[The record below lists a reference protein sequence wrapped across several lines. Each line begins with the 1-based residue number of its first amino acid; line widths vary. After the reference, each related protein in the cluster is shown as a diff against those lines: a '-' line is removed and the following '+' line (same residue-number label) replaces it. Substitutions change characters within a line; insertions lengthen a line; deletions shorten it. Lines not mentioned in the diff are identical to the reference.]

1 MEATG
6 QPKDNASS
14 RLTPR
19 QRQVL
24 RLVAAGR
31 TNPEIAKALGISL
44 AGAKWHVSEVLSR
57 LGVTSREEAAQ
68 YTSRTETMSEI
79 LLETDLPNRLARGKV
94 RDTFDLGENL
104 LIVATDRISA
114 FDVILPTGIPRKGEV
129 LTRLSAWWFDRIKGV
144 VPNHFIALITEENAS
159 LVPFKLDPRYFGR
172 TMLVRKAQRLDAE
185 CIARGYISGSGWKD
199 YQRTGAICG
208 VSLPAG
214 LQESER
220 LPEPIFTPSTKAA
233 VGHDQNISYEE
244 LASILGDDAANI
256 VKTRTLAIYAH
267 AVALEPGIIIAD
279 TKLEFGIWNDEVI
292 LIDEALTPDSSR
304 FWPVDGYRAG
314 GAQPSFDKQ
323 PVRDWMAAN
332 WKDGDPPPVIPPAVV
347 AATTE
352 RYMAVYKTLTGE
364 ELPA

>member
-1 MEATG
+1 MGATG
-6 QPKDNASS
+6 QPPDNPIT

-24 RLVAAGR
+24 RLLAAGR
-31 TNPEIAKALGISL
+31 TNPEIARALGISL

-57 LGVTSREEAAQ
+57 LGVTSRIEAAQ
-68 YTSRTETMSEI
+68 STARTVPMSDI
-79 LLETDLPNRLARGKV
+79 LLETDLPNRMARGKV

-114 FDVILPTGIPRKGEV
+114 FDVVLPTGIPRKGEV
-129 LTRLSAWWFDRIKGV
+129 LTRLSAWWFERIRDV

-159 LVPFKLDPRYFGR
+159 LVPFELDERYYGR
-172 TMLVRKAQRLDAE
+172 TMLVRKARRLDAE

-208 VSLPAG
+208 IPLPAG
-214 LQESER
+214 LRESER
-220 LPEPIFTPSTKAA
+220 LPEPIFTPSTKATA
-233 VGHDQNISYEE
+233 GHDQNITFEE
-244 LASILGDDAANI
+244 FAGIVGGDAADL
-256 VKTRTLAIYAH
+256 VKKRTLAIYEQ

-279 TKLEFGIWNDEVI
+279 TKLEFGVCGDEVI

-304 FWPVDGYRAG
+304 FWPVDDYRPGTAQAG
-314 GAQPSFDKQ
+314 FDKQ

-332 WKDGDPPPVIPPAVV
+332 WKDGDPPPALPPAVV

-352 RYMAVYKTLTGE
+352 RYMAVYRALTGE

>member
-1 MEATG
+1 MGATS
-6 QPKDNASS
+6 QPQYNASS
-14 RLTPR
+14 RLTRR
-19 QRQVL
+19 QQQVL
-24 RLVAAGR
+24 RMVAAGC
-31 TNPEIAKALGISL
+31 TNPEIASALGISL

-57 LGVTSREEAAQ
+57 LGVTSREEAAH
-68 YTSRTETMSEI
+68 YLSWRDPMSEI
-79 LLETDLPNRLARGKV
+79 LLETDLPNRVARGKV
-94 RDTFDLGENL
+94 RDIFDLGENL

-129 LTRLSAWWFDRIKGV
+129 LTRLSAWWFDRIKDV

-159 LVPFKLDPRYFGR
+159 LVPFELDSRYFGR
-172 TMLVRKAQRLDAE
+172 TMLVRKARRLDAE
-185 CIARGYISGSGWKD
+185 CIVRGYISGSGWKD
-199 YQRTGAICG
+199 YQRTGSICG
-208 VSLPAG
+208 VPLPAG

-244 LASILGDDAANI
+244 LASIVGDEAASI
-256 VKTRTLAIYAH
+256 VRTRTLAVYEQ

-279 TKLEFGIWNDEVI
+279 TKLEFGICNDEVI

-304 FWPVDGYRAG
+304 FWAVDGYRPG
-314 GAQPSFDKQ
+314 GTQPSFDKQ

-332 WKDGDPPPVIPPAVV
+332 WKDGDPPPAIPPAVV

-352 RYMAVYKTLTGE
+352 RYMAVYRTLTGE